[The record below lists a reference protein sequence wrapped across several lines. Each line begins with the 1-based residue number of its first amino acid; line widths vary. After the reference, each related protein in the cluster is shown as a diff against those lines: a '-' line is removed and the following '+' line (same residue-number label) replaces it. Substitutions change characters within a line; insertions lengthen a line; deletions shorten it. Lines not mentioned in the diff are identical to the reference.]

1 MNGTITRPWG
11 MIRKTRS
18 FKDILAAL
26 WDANPIS
33 KQILGICSALAV
45 TVQLNTAIVMSIA
58 LTFVVAFSNLAIS
71 SMRRVIPRNI
81 RIIARGRDRYIGDN
95 GR

>member
-1 MNGTITRPWG
+1 MNGTIIRPWG

-18 FKDILAAL
+18 FKDIVGAL

-58 LTFVVAFSNLAIS
+58 LTFVCLLYTSDAADDLYTV
-71 SMRRVIPRNI
+71 
-81 RIIARGRDRYIGDN
+81 
-95 GR
+95 